1 MVRIKLRKVHNF
13 SVTIEKDLENGKKKT
28 YRIKINH
35 RVRFMASLLS
45 SLAYNLAEGIYIA
58 KIVNLILNI

>member
-13 SVTIEKDLENGKKKT
+13 SVTIKKDLENGKKKT
-28 YRIKINH
+28 YRRKINH
-35 RVRFMASLLS
+35 RVRFMASLLL
-45 SLAYNLAEGIYIA
+45 SLAYNLAEGLYIA